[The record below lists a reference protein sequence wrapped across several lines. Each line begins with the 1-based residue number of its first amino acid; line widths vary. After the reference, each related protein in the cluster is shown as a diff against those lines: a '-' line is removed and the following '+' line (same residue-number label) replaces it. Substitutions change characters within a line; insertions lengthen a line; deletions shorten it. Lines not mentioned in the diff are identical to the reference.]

1 MKKNKI
7 MKIIIISLIVIILSV
22 AIFFVV
28 RNLPSE
34 NVDIY
39 KEKGEIKITGLLK
52 EYMTSLKDNY
62 YIKYSGKFHD
72 NNSKL
77 VQAVIE
83 YTKEGKNF
91 AIKSIELDMHLIG
104 DDSKI
109 YTISDKYKLM
119 VELPKDTLNIN
130 EYNFISDFG
139 QEYVKTYEEKLNKV
153 KYTVEEYM
161 YNGKQVKYYFKDN
174 EVKVITYDGQE
185 INVIRVELNAKTELL
200 EKPKGY
206 TIQK

>member
-7 MKIIIISLIVIILSV
+7 MKIIIIILIIIILGGGV
-22 AIFFVV
+22 FFVV
-28 RNLPSE
+28 KNLPDD

-39 KEKGEIKITGLLK
+39 KEENETKITGLLK
-52 EYMTSLKDNY
+52 DYINSLNDNY

-83 YTKEGKNF
+83 YTKEGEDF
-91 AIKSIELDMHLIG
+91 GIKSIELDMHLIG
-104 DDSKI
+104 DNKKM

-119 VELPKDTLNIN
+119 VELPIDTLNIN
-130 EYNFISDFG
+130 EYNIISDFG
-139 QEYVKTYEEKLNKV
+139 QEYVKTYEEKLNKI
-153 KYTVEEYM
+153 KYTVEEYL
-161 YNGKQVKYYFKDN
+161 YNGKQVKYYFKDK
-174 EVKVITYDGQE
+174 ELKVITYDGQE
-185 INVIRVELNAKTELL
+185 ISVIRVELKAKIELL
-200 EKPKGY
+200 EKPDGY